1 MSTKVINK
9 FRCVLPEW
17 LFPFKRRYASILKV
31 IEVAPECIC
40 GEATR
45 DVGDLHLTFSGV
57 SVEELQRILGG
68 KGSVFNSKNKDEIL
82 VCGYSE

>member
-1 MSTKVINK
+1 MSTKIVNK
-9 FRCVLPEW
+9 FGCILPEW
-17 LFPFKRRYASILKV
+17 LFPFKKRYASILKV
-31 IEVAPECIC
+31 IEVAPEYIG

-57 SVEELQRILGG
+57 SVEELHKILGG

>member
-1 MSTKVINK
+1 MRSSRMVISIQKKVRIN
-9 FRCVLPEW
+9 PQ
-17 LFPFKRRYASILKV
+17 
-31 IEVAPECIC
+31 
-40 GEATR
+40 G
-45 DVGDLHLTFSGV
+45 VGDLHLTFSGV